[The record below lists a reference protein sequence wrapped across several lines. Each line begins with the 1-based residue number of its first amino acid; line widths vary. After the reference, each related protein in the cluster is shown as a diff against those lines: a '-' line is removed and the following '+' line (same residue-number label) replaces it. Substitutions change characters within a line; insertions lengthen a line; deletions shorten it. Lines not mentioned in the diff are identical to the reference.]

1 MFGVLAAQGAVT
13 PHLKILDSLG
23 LESISVRSTKDLFLT
38 DRLIIP
44 GGESTTMIKILRQSG
59 LWSALAQYQNPIWG
73 ICAGAILLSKE
84 VTHPEQPSLGL
95 IETKAIRNAYG
106 SQRESFTATIDSK
119 FKLPPVDFIRAPKL
133 YPLSNEVEILGSLK
147 DEPVLMRQGRIMVSS
162 FHIELSGDPT
172 LHLYFKD
179 FTVS

>member
-1 MFGVLAAQGAVT
+1 MFGVLAVQGAVT
-13 PHLKILDSLG
+13 PHLKILEELK
-23 LESISVRSTKDLFLT
+23 IPFITVRNSQELSKTN
-38 DRLIIP
+38 RLIIP
-44 GGESTTMIKILRQSG
+44 GGESTTMLKILKQSD
-59 LWSALAQYQNPIWG
+59 LWQRLQEYKNPIWG

-84 VTHPEQPSLGL
+84 VTHPEQPSLGF

-106 SQRESFTATIDSK
+106 SQRESFTAIIDSK

-133 YPLSNEVEILGSLK
+133 SPLSSDVEVLGSLK

-162 FHIELSGDPT
+162 FHIELCGDPT

-179 FTVS
+179 F